1 MLFCISAFALP
12 QLIPNG
18 LSPVCSTRLDTIRPE
33 TDVFGH
39 KSGNLKAPE
48 DRMVIKQFMVNG
60 QSLSVHGIFDG
71 HGGEMVAQWLEDH
84 LAERVASVFEQINPQ
99 SENEA
104 KQLLLQITLDTDK
117 YLCTQFSKQLADQ
130 YRNEGEFD
138 KEYAYIDGSTASFVV
153 QWLDRAYVVQVGDST
168 TIVYQDNEAVFETKE
183 HKPTDPEE
191 TAHIESAGG
200 VVRMGRLNMFGLSR
214 AFGNCE
220 QKRKRSQF
228 DALVF
233 DGQNELY
240 GPQYSGTD
248 GMMRVL
254 PDINVITIDPGHNY
268 LFLSMSDGVFEHRS
282 SEKLTSSM
290 INRLVSRKGID
301 SEFCEKV
308 AGLARNR
315 FGSRDDISLIAVPNQ
330 TQ

>member
-1 MLFCISAFALP
+1 MTWISTTGDISKIIFATFIASLSCFADFPSSTRASSEVHVLNSSIGQSRSIDRVLAFIQHQICTCIMTMKGTTLNLLFCISAFALP

-168 TIVYQDNEAVFETKE
+168 TIVYQDNEAVFET
-183 HKPTDPEE
+183 
-191 TAHIESAGG
+191 
-200 VVRMGRLNMFGLSR
+200 
-214 AFGNCE
+214 
-220 QKRKRSQF
+220 
-228 DALVF
+228 
-233 DGQNELY
+233 
-240 GPQYSGTD
+240 
-248 GMMRVL
+248 
-254 PDINVITIDPGHNY
+254 
-268 LFLSMSDGVFEHRS
+268 
-282 SEKLTSSM
+282 
-290 INRLVSRKGID
+290 
-301 SEFCEKV
+301 
-308 AGLARNR
+308 
-315 FGSRDDISLIAVPNQ
+315 
-330 TQ
+330 